1 LAIYE
6 KKRGKLPL
14 SQGIAKHPTSTV
26 IPTHNAGIY
35 FVEVRK
41 NLAILRHSKA
51 NASLIIYYVY

>member
-26 IPTHNAGIY
+26 IPTHSVGIH
-35 FVEVRK
+35 FCRDVLKFGDFET
-41 NLAILRHSKA
+41 L
-51 NASLIIYYVY
+51 